1 MATMTIRLDEEL
13 DARLSAV
20 AEREGKTRSE
30 LARELLRRHLLAARL
45 TGHRHHGVAPR
56 RVATPGTANLDVTVH
71 HDLRR
76 VETLTPWM

>member
-30 LARELLRRHLLAARL
+30 LARELLRRHLLVRDLDALRDRLRPYAEAATCL
-45 TGHRHHGVAPR
+45 TDEDFFREVS
-56 RVATPGTANLDVTVH
+56 
-71 HDLRR
+71 
-76 VETLTPWM
+76 

>member
-30 LARELLRRHLLAARL
+30 LARELLRRHLLVRDLDALRDRLRPYAEAAACL
-45 TGHRHHGVAPR
+45 TDEDFFREVS
-56 RVATPGTANLDVTVH
+56 
-71 HDLRR
+71 
-76 VETLTPWM
+76 